1 MIRHTQQNIDG
12 QPKISPLVPPET
24 GNLGSLLPEFLVQL
38 STRTMKSLFATTFAP
53 AELSP
58 FAENSMGIAEHETT
72 ISLPHSTSAFRT
84 IPLEPTTRPFPVV
97 GIDVSSINVGETEHG
112 VIGALRGAVVWRT
125 GDRYSYLRCG
135 PLMFH
140 LGATTAA
147 ELFGYLGFTS
157 FDGANVTL
165 GVTARLLIRLR
176 NLFERWLQENVVS
189 AFREALVLIDG
200 SLTTGTPDNPARN
213 LIRMLKGAKE
223 KDNRVMA
230 FSKKTGLTIEGRPV
244 TDLAENGA
252 APCLLDIDR
261 CVRQQ
266 FPTHPILLLGHVYVG
281 KFTKGGYAFR
291 VDIDAELSEK
301 EAIDAARG
309 LLKSDLL
316 EQGYPETLRLA
327 HIYSTFTAPE
337 VVAMQRYIASTY
349 GPQIV
354 SRLSIRRSLFGPFG
368 TGREFYH

>member
-1 MIRHTQQNIDG
+1 
-12 QPKISPLVPPET
+12 
-24 GNLGSLLPEFLVQL
+24 
-38 STRTMKSLFATTFAP
+38 MKSLFATTFAP
-53 AELSP
+53 TELSP
-58 FAENSMGIAEHETT
+58 YTENSTGSVPPDTT
-72 ISLPHSTSAFRT
+72 VNLSQSASAFRT
-84 IPLEPTTRPFPVV
+84 IPLEPTTREFPVV

-112 VIGALRGAVVWRT
+112 MIGALRGAVVWR
-125 GDRYSYLRCG
+125 GEDRYSYLRCG

-147 ELFGYLGFTS
+147 ELFGYLGFTN

-165 GVTARLLIRLR
+165 GLTARLLIRLR
-176 NLFERWLQENVVS
+176 NLFERWLQENAGA
-189 AFREALVLIDG
+189 AFRDALVLIDG

-213 LIRMLKGAKE
+213 LIRMLKIAK
-223 KDNRVMA
+223 DRGNRVMA
-230 FSKKTGLTIEGRPV
+230 FSKKTGLTIEGKPV
-244 TDLAENGA
+244 TNLAESGV
-252 APCLLDIDR
+252 APCLLDIDQ
-261 CVRQQ
+261 CVREQ

-301 EAIDAARG
+301 EAVDAARG

-337 VVAMQRYIASTY
+337 VVAMQRYVASTY

-354 SRLSIRRSLFGPFG
+354 SRLNIRRSLFGPFG